1 VPKQAVGLIAAIVMQ
16 LCCKQSAGVPA
27 TLPPQHMSLF
37 AYLHS
42 RVWVQNSIYPVLYT
56 HTFLCSTHTGL
67 EKENKYDKM
76 RDMEHPGGAN
86 QRTSIEFRKHRQLA
100 DKGGPVGISYQI
112 RPKAPE
118 GKKRR

>member
-1 VPKQAVGLIAAIVMQ
+1 M
-16 LCCKQSAGVPA
+16 
-27 TLPPQHMSLF
+27 
-37 AYLHS
+37 
-42 RVWVQNSIYPVLYT
+42 
-56 HTFLCSTHTGL
+56 CSTRIGL

-118 GKKRR
+118 GKSAVDVTSARDVVVVMLCWQCSVP